1 LRTVPDLK
9 EYQQFMTDFVEAARQ
24 AKAAGKSVDDAAGSI
39 DLNAKYKGYD
49 NQRYKAA
56 IQVVYN
62 ELK

>member
-1 LRTVPDLK
+1 
-9 EYQQFMTDFVEAARQ
+9 MTDFVAAVRE

-39 DLNAKYKGYD
+39 NLSAKYKGYE

-62 ELK
+62 EIK